1 MRRFVPALSEV
12 INDILPGE
20 SYLMPMNGCPETR
33 VSGPSR
39 VYIENNGLWEV
50 FGAND
55 NLVDPKYEAMG

>member
-1 MRRFVPALSEV
+1 
-12 INDILPGE
+12 
-20 SYLMPMNGCPETR
+20 MPMNGCPETR

-50 FGAND
+50 FVGAND